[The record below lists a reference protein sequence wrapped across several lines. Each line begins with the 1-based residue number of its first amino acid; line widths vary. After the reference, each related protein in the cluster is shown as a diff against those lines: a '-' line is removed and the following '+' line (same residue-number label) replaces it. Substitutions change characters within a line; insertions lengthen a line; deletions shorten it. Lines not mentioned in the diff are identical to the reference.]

1 MKLVPALFLLLPLC
15 IGRLSAQDLHF
26 TQFYLH
32 PLHQNPAQTGSFQGD
47 WRVSGIYRSQWR
59 SVPVSYQTFGAAADI
74 KMLRSDKNML
84 ALGVQLQHDQAGDAA
99 LRWAQFGLTASA
111 THALGERQAI
121 SAGFGVSAVQ
131 RSFDI
136 SGLRFKNQWDGDL
149 FNPDLS
155 SKENFN
161 QNSGFAPSMSAGVN
175 WRLDLDDDSRNT
187 VYAGLGA
194 FHLNGPAV
202 NFRDDATFKL
212 PLRMALSLGASLPA
226 GESFDVVAFAL
237 GQQMSTAREILIGL
251 GARYWLDEAYV
262 QFSTGYRSADALT
275 PALQIGLGSWTV
287 GLSYDINI
295 SNFDVAT
302 QNRGGFELG
311 VVYQSQPVPPVKTL
325 KVCPIF

>member
-1 MKLVPALFLLLPLC
+1 MP
-15 IGRLSAQDLHF
+15 
-26 TQFYLH
+26 
-32 PLHQNPAQTGSFQGD
+32 
-47 WRVSGIYRSQWR
+47 
-59 SVPVSYQTFGAAADI
+59 
-74 KMLRSDKNML
+74 

-111 THALGERQAI
+111 THAMGERQAL

-136 SGLRFKNQWDGDL
+136 SGLRFKNQWDGDI
-149 FNPDLS
+149 FNPGLP

-161 QNSGFAPSMSAGVN
+161 QNSGFAPSLAAGLN
-175 WRLDLDDDSRNT
+175 WRLDLDDDGRNT

-194 FHLNGPAV
+194 FHLNRPTI
-202 NFRDDATFKL
+202 NFRDDAEQRL
-212 PLRMALSLGASLPA
+212 PVRMALSLGASMPA

-237 GQQMSTAREILIGL
+237 GQQMSTAWEILFGL
-251 GARYWLDEAYV
+251 GARYWLDEAYL
-262 QFSTGYRSADALT
+262 QISSGYRSGDALT
-275 PALQIGLGSWTV
+275 PALQIGLGGWTV

-295 SNFDVAT
+295 SKFDVAT

-311 VVYQSQPVPPVKTL
+311 VVYQAQPVPPIKTL